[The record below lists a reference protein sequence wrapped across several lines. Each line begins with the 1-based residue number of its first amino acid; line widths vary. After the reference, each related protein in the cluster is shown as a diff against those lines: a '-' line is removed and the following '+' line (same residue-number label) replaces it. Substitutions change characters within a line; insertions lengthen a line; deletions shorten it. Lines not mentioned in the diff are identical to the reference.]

1 MNIIRLK
8 SYMKRTISL
17 EIMLSHLKAFDVH
30 TIDHTQDKDQNN
42 FKHDHSQR
50 RILIELY

>member
-8 SYMKRTISL
+8 SYMKRTISR
-17 EIMLSHLKAFDVH
+17 ESMLSHSKAFDVH
-30 TIDHTQDKDQNN
+30 TIEHIQGKDQNN

-50 RILIELY
+50 RILIELC